1 MNKNN
6 GLNAIFLFAALHK
19 ICLTESFIIGVNSNL
34 AVPSGLK
41 AMSMT
46 GQEASQV
53 CKKNLTLPEF
63 VVSVPLPQACRLL
76 NSGATVLVS
85 SCHEEK
91 RNLMAAAWNMPVD
104 FDPPKLAVVIDKTT
118 FTRSLIDASGEFAL
132 CVPPL
137 KLADLTF
144 TVGSNSGYGLTE
156 KNKLELLDVETFPAS
171 CVSAPLVRDCVGWLE
186 CRIIREEHTQQAY
199 DLVIAEVVAAWA
211 DERVFASGRYRP
223 VQEIPPELRTIH
235 HLGSGQFVVPGQ
247 QVQAQA
253 QQL

>member
-1 MNKNN
+1 MNSSN
-6 GLNAIFLFAALHK
+6 GLNAILLIVFAHNIGLAE
-19 ICLTESFIIGVNSNL
+19 CFFVGVNNNL
-34 AVPSGLK
+34 AVPLGLK
-41 AMSMT
+41 AMSRT
-46 GQEASQV
+46 DQETNQV
-53 CKKNLTLPEF
+53 CQKNLTLPEF
-63 VVSVPLPQACRLL
+63 VRSVPLPQACRR

-104 FDPPKLAVVIDKTT
+104 FDPPKLAIIIDKTT
-118 FTRSLIDASGEFAL
+118 FTRTLIEASGEFAL

-144 TVGSNSGYGLTE
+144 TVGSNSGRDLAE
-156 KNKLELLDVETFPAS
+156 RNKLQLLGVETFPAS
-171 CVSAPLVRDCVGWLE
+171 CISAPLVSDCVGWLE

-211 DERVFASGRYRP
+211 DERVFAGGRYRP

-235 HLGSGQFVVPGQ
+235 HLGSGQFVVPGH